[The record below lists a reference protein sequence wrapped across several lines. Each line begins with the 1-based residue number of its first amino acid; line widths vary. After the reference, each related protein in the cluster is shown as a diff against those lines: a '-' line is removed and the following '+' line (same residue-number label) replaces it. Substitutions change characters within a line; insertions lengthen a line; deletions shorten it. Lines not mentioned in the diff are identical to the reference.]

1 MRFTGPDAAAVAR
14 GEITLAFRRWAR
26 PRVVAGRVYRTNG
39 GRLVVGDI
47 RAIAESSVTDVDA
60 RRAGRAAAAQ
70 LLAALPGDR
79 AHPVWRIE
87 FGLAADP
94 DPRALLAADN
104 MLDTAAHEDLTRRL
118 DRLDRASSHGAW
130 TRATLRAIGAR
141 PGVRAP
147 DLASS
152 FGREAAPFK
161 IDVRKLKNLGLTHSL
176 AVGYELS
183 PRGRAFLTGAGAG
196 ADGAAGD
203 ADAVPGS

>member
-26 PRVVAGRVYRTNG
+26 PRVIAGRVYRTNG
-39 GRLVVGDI
+39 GRLVVGDV
-47 RAIAESSVTDVDA
+47 RAVDELSVTAADA
-60 RRAGRAAAAQ
+60 RRAGRDAAAAM
-70 LLAALPGDR
+70 LAALPGDR

-94 DPRALLAADN
+94 DPRERLAADDA
-104 MLDTAAHEDLTRRL
+104 LGAAARDDLTRRL

-130 TRATLRAIGAR
+130 TRATLAAIDER

-147 DLASS
+147 DLAQS
-152 FGREAAPFK
+152 FGRETAPFK
-161 IDVRKLKNLGLTHSL
+161 IDVRKLKNLGLTFSL

-183 PRGRAFLTGAGAG
+183 PRGRAFLAGAGAG
-196 ADGAAGD
+196 DAAAD
-203 ADAVPGS
+203 ADAVRGD